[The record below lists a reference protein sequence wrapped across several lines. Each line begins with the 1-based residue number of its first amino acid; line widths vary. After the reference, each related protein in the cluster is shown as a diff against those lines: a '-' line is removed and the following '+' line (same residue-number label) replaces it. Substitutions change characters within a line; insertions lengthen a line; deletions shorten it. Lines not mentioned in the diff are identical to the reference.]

1 MINLALA
8 AAMALGTA
16 LAGWWAVPAVG
27 FVYGMWRGSA
37 ATPFSASCAAMVGW
51 GALMAVNWFG
61 GPTVALSQLLGAVLG
76 VPGWILP
83 LVTLAFPALLAGT
96 SAALG
101 SVLRPSSSS
110 GFSSKPA
117 EQFS

>member
-1 MINLALA
+1 MINLALT

-16 LAGWWAVPAVG
+16 LTGWWAVPALG
-27 FVYGMWRGSA
+27 FVYGLWRGSEAVPLA
-37 ATPFSASCAAMVGW
+37 ASGAAAVGW

-101 SVLRPSSSS
+101 SALRPGSFS
-110 GFSSKPA
+110 GFGSKPA
-117 EQFS
+117 ERFS